1 ATKRLDNPVAN
12 SGRRKKYQ
20 IEQELKRLNQEKE
33 YHVRNQA
40 FQKAAAVHAQQANL
54 VRELSRLEADQGDQD
69 NQDSYDLSLT
79 SQDVQ
84 NLTHA
89 WTGIPVQELSQS
101 DNERLIHLEDR
112 LHDRV
117 KGQDEAVNA
126 VARAIK
132 RSRSGL
138 GQRNRPI
145 GSFMFLGPTGVGKT
159 ELAKTLAETLF
170 GSEEALI
177 RLDMSEYMEK
187 YSSSRMIGSAP
198 GYIGYE
204 EGGQLTEKIRQ
215 HPYSIVLF
223 DEIEKAHPD
232 VF

>member
-1 ATKRLDNPVAN
+1 
-12 SGRRKKYQ
+12 
-20 IEQELKRLNQEKE
+20 
-33 YHVRNQA
+33 
-40 FQKAAAVHAQQANL
+40 
-54 VRELSRLEADQGDQD
+54 
-69 NQDSYDLSLT
+69 
-79 SQDVQ
+79 
-84 NLTHA
+84 
-89 WTGIPVQELSQS
+89 
-101 DNERLIHLEDR
+101 HLEDR

-170 GSEEALI
+170 GSEEALV

-187 YSSSRMIGSAP
+187 YSSSRMI
-198 GYIGYE
+198 
-204 EGGQLTEKIRQ
+204 
-215 HPYSIVLF
+215 
-223 DEIEKAHPD
+223 
-232 VF
+232 